1 MCQKCVTLFEVMI
14 NQILRNRQENESSVG
29 KQWIRKIYE
38 ERN

>member
-1 MCQKCVTLFEVMI
+1 MLFEVMS
-14 NQILRNRQENESSVG
+14 NQILRNRQENEKFVR